1 MRTFGVD
8 VSHWEGYIDWKTAA
22 RWIPFVYYKATDG
35 IGHVDNTF
43 TYNRDQCNLLGI
55 PHAPYHYYQT
65 ERDPVAQANWFIETV
80 GTQYKRYILDLEDP
94 PASSLQATPN
104 LENPSAIL
112 HQIAPDIRAFLQRCE
127 QLTGI
132 KPAIYTSP
140 GYWNEF
146 VKPKPTWCRNY
157 DLLVAHYTI
166 AHTPAIP
173 IGWDA
178 YTIWQFSENYYFPG
192 CISAADGDWF
202 NGDLG
207 QVRAWFGNHRQVDP
221 PFYSHTRLRS
231 LFNGLHVRR
240 SPDVKSREVDHL
252 NKGDQVELENL
263 GEKDVWVRHS
273 KGWSCIE
280 KDDYRYMEI
289 VKDE

>member
-1 MRTFGVD
+1 MKTYNFKEVESSRQAFWEARATFGAKSGTEKPKYYCLVMFPYPSGELHVGHGRNYILGD
-8 VSHWEGYIDWKTAA
+8 SLMRWKVKEGYNVM
-22 RWIPFVYYKATDG
+22 F
-35 IGHVDNTF
+35 
-43 TYNRDQCNLLGI
+43 
-55 PHAPYHYYQT
+55 
-65 ERDPVAQANWFIETV
+65 
-80 GTQYKRYILDLEDP
+80 
-94 PASSLQATPN
+94 
-104 LENPSAIL
+104 
-112 HQIAPDIRAFLQRCE
+112 
-127 QLTGI
+127 
-132 KPAIYTSP
+132 
-140 GYWNEF
+140 
-146 VKPKPTWCRNY
+146 
-157 DLLVAHYTI
+157 
-166 AHTPAIP
+166 P

-207 QVRAWFGNHRQVDP
+207 QARAWFGNHRQVDP

-263 GEKDVWVRHS
+263 GGKDVWVRHS